1 MGIEGVEVRGIVSVC
16 WGGRGRGRREGREW
30 GEGGR
35 EGRKGVGEE
44 DGRREGVV
52 RD

>member
-1 MGIEGVEVRGIVSVC
+1 MGIEGVEIRGIVSVC
-16 WGGRGRGRREGREW
+16 WGGRGGGKGREGMGR
-30 GEGGR
+30 GR